1 MNGKKITTPAT
12 PLPRGEIVCTG
23 CQERFWDASDF
34 GIHRHR
40 CGMNISF
47 THNDANQSN
56 NIPLNSFPIVNN
68 YSNNTQQASIPQ
80 KMNSF
85 NTPEAVIT
93 HFPFLKN
100 PAFGKLMEN
109 EKRERTQ
116 LTAKLAGDG
125 TNNLLKIN
133 STGMNIVSPYFLPSP
148 NQLNKIQANL
158 LQDEG
163 ALKQVQ
169 QLYMSGSSDVTS
181 KSPTQ
186 PQLNK
191 LKFTMMR
198 IQEINQD
205 YNHFDHPTVL
215 YISLI
220 LQELA
225 TSIKTAISD
234 ELKIIIYN
242 YFMKL
247 KPYCNF
253 GDMFSDD
260 GTVAN
265 RCQAYDHL
273 RIASRQSSLV
283 HALLKGCAE
292 SVRNHFKY
300 PPMKTQ
306 LLNWVMEHR
315 NMCVNRKKF
324 SSGLNDFTHELFT
337 QAWKPI
343 MNFGR
348 NRTNHGSNNFVSGT
362 SYMPQISVK
371 RKQDQEGAV
380 SLLEMKTG
388 NYASNTTVPMTPWKS
403 NALEEELSLTK
414 SIPGE
419 NKIVIQQQPLV
430 DCIVKAKHKT
440 LTERMVSPPPVK
452 VMKTINSSNN
462 QERVE
467 TATIDGNKQLDEV
480 NARNQKPS
488 HRHVNNI
495 SSTVIN
501 KNTPVRNIT
510 KQYNKKFKQTI

>member
-12 PLPRGEIVCTG
+12 PSPKGEIVCTG
-23 CQERFWDASDF
+23 CQERFRDNSDF
-34 GIHRHR
+34 AIHQHLCGI
-40 CGMNISF
+40 NNSF
-47 THNDANQSN
+47 THNDTNQSN
-56 NIPLNSFPIVNN
+56 NIQLNSFPIVNN
-68 YSNNTQQASIPQ
+68 YSNNTHQDTIPQ

-93 HFPFLKN
+93 YFLLLKN

-109 EKRERTQ
+109 QKRERTQ

-133 STGMNIVSPYFLPSP
+133 STGMNTVSPYFLPSP

-163 ALKQVQ
+163 AMKQVQ

-181 KSPTQ
+181 KLPTQ

-191 LKFTMMR
+191 LKCTMMR
-198 IQEINQD
+198 IQKINQD

-215 YISLI
+215 CISLI

-234 ELKIIIYN
+234 ELKNIIYN

-273 RIASRQSSLV
+273 RIASRQSCLV
-283 HALLKGCAE
+283 HALLKGCPE

-300 PPMKTQ
+300 PPMKTE
-306 LLNWVMEHR
+306 LLSWVMEHR
-315 NMCVNRKKF
+315 NMCVNRKNIR
-324 SSGLNDFTHELFT
+324 SGLNDFTHELFT

-348 NRTNHGSNNFVSGT
+348 NKMNHGSNNCVSST

-403 NALEEELSLTK
+403 NELEEELSLNK

-430 DCIVKAKHKT
+430 DCLVKAKHKT

-452 VMKTINSSNN
+452 VMKTMNSSNN
-462 QERVE
+462 QKRVE
-467 TATIDGNKQLDEV
+467 TTTMDGNTKLDKV
-480 NARNQKPS
+480 NVQNQTTDMIIISHPPS
-488 HRHVNNI
+488 
-495 SSTVIN
+495 
-501 KNTPVRNIT
+501 
-510 KQYNKKFKQTI
+510 